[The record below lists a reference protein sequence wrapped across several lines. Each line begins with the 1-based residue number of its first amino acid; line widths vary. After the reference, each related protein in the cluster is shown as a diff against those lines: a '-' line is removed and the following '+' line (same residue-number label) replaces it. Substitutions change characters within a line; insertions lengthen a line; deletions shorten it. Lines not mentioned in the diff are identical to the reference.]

1 MIKKIINCLVL
12 CCICLTCTSCK
23 AINPYLTSDYLNI
36 LAIKSG
42 IDIQGEDSLNS
53 LINYGVVSDDN
64 FDEYLDYEFLKDTI
78 CKLVEDEYFFDNQ
91 KLIKRRVNDDTYI
104 SEDEAITVIDRAL
117 KVINNKQFESKYEIK
132 EKEDVNYLNNYLY
145 KDNLIT
151 TNGKYK
157 CGDYLYLENDNL
169 YKKVVGQNA
178 LGEYILVDVSFDEI
192 VENLYIQDSFEL
204 DMDKAIDIP
213 GGTIEDSVYS
223 NNDRELLASNKT
235 KSFKAKGYNVSYSFS
250 KSNINARISKNTNGV
265 NMFFDIAISGI
276 KPSYKWNYK
285 NGKLDDAYFKVSYKT
300 IEEVGVSIGRY
311 KNYYLDL
318 KDRDAS
324 SFLSSVKSITSKYD
338 DEIEASIKI
347 CEIKT
352 PIAGVPSLYF
362 NIDVLA
368 KIYTSGKVE
377 IVFSNNKVSGFEIK
391 DGSLRIINE
400 NDRDIDFKVGSTS
413 KAVLG
418 LNFNIQAL
426 GKYLMDVE
434 LDAGIKG
441 KVSTTL
447 HLYDSDDNHVVEESD
462 LVYSTVDELS
472 YENNDVKA
480 CGDISLNWLLE
491 FRINTSKTLLYK
503 LGFWY
508 KKEILN
514 EKNQLFGNKT
524 HIENFVLVDKCT
536 RKDRLKK
543 TKNNTI
549 INSDKILLE
558 RYSKVIVLNESYNIE
573 IKALPNGY
581 STSDLIYTSKDN
593 SIVSISNGTVSALAI
608 GACEIVIST
617 SDGKYSTSLNI
628 LVSTG

>member
-1 MIKKIINCLVL
+1 MDGV
-12 CCICLTCTSCK
+12 
-23 AINPYLTSDYLNI
+23 
-36 LAIKSG
+36 
-42 IDIQGEDSLNS
+42 DSLNS
-53 LINYGVVSDDN
+53 LINYGVVSDDD
-64 FDEYLDYEFLKDTI
+64 FDEYLDYAFLRESI
-78 CKLVEDEYFFDNQ
+78 CKLVEDDYFFENN
-91 KLIKRRVNDDTYI
+91 KLFKRKVNDDSLI
-104 SEDEAITVIDRAL
+104 SEDEALNVVDRAV
-117 KVINNKQFESKYEIK
+117 KSINNKEFVSKYEIK
-132 EKEDVNYLNNYLY
+132 EKDNINYLNNYIYSNNTLNTTSEY
-145 KDNLIT
+145 KS
-151 TNGKYK
+151 
-157 CGDYLYLENDNL
+157 GDYLYLENDNV
-169 YKKVVGQNA
+169 YKKVVSKDGKN
-178 LGEYILVDVSFDEI
+178 EYTLVDVSFDEI
-192 VENLYIQDSFEL
+192 IEDLYIQDSFEL
-204 DMDKAIDIP
+204 NMDEAIDIP
-213 GGTIEDSVYS
+213 GGEIEESVYT
-223 NNDRELLASNKT
+223 NNSRNLLASSKR

-276 KPSYKWNYK
+276 KSSYKWNYK
-285 NGKLDDAYFKVSYKT
+285 SGKLDDAYFKVSYKT
-300 IEEVGVSIGRY
+300 VEEVGVSIGRY

-318 KDRDAS
+318 KDKDAS
-324 SFLSSVKSITSKYD
+324 SFLSSIKSITSKYD
-338 DEIEASIKI
+338 DEVEASIKI

-352 PIAGVPSLYF
+352 PIAGIPSLYF
-362 NIDVLA
+362 NVDVLA

-377 IVFSNNKVSGFEIK
+377 IVFSNDKVSGFEIK
-391 DGSLRIINE
+391 DGNFRLINDD
-400 NDRDIDFKVGSTS
+400 DRDVDFKIGSTS

-447 HLYDSDDNHVVEESD
+447 HVYDSDDNHSIQESD

-472 YENNDVKA
+472 YENEDVKV

-543 TKNNTI
+543 SKENTI
-549 INSDKILLE
+549 ISSDKILLE
-558 RYSKVIVLNESYNIE
+558 KYSKVVVKNDSYTIE
-573 IKALPNGY
+573 IKALPSGY
-581 STSDLIYTSKDN
+581 SSSDLLYTSKDT
-593 SIVSISNGTVSALAI
+593 SIASVGNGVVNAI
-608 GACEIVIST
+608 ELGACEIVIST